1 MADRGGT
8 SQRPPRA
15 PLSSRSRRRW
25 AIAGGVAAGW
35 LLLVIGT
42 GSALAGTAV
51 FFVIA
56 VVAALCLVALR
67 SLGIDR
73 DHPAVQRLG
82 SRPWRDGRDVLR
94 LALRQLPEVFLV
106 TPSGSLLA
114 PNLVELHMSP
124 DDFDGLS
131 EIMDQDMIDACATES
146 YLGHLGERGA
156 RLGGPGPA
164 RVHVAGDPAVPPGR
178 FRLRQGRPVQGGPLP
193 AAPSLPAASPAAWGP
208 AAAGIPAVAQ
218 APAPAAAPDMMR
230 MNAGGGVFQA
240 SDGQTRTGPA
250 GARALATDLMTVTEP
265 AQAPLLR
272 LITGGSAVQTRVS
285 GARAGRGA
293 SCELLLPE
301 EPTLS
306 RLHAKFTCDGGQW
319 RVTALGRNGL
329 MVNDRVVTGEQPLR
343 DGDLIRWGRQT
354 GSLVSA
360 VQIGPG

>member
-1 MADRGGT
+1 M
-8 SQRPPRA
+8 
-15 PLSSRSRRRW
+15 
-25 AIAGGVAAGW
+25 AGGVAAGW

-51 FFVIA
+51 LFAIA

-73 DHPAVQRLG
+73 DHPVVQRLG

-124 DDFDGLS
+124 DDFEGLS

-146 YLGHLGERGA
+146 YLGHIGERGA

-164 RVHVAGDPAVPPGR
+164 RVHVAGDPAVAPGR
-178 FRLRQGRPVQGGPLP
+178 FRLRQGRPVQAGPP
-193 AAPSLPAASPAAWGP
+193 PAAWGP
-208 AAAGIPAVAQ
+208 AAVPAPAVAQ
-218 APAPAAAPDMMR
+218 VPVPAAPAMMR
-230 MNAGGGVFQA
+230 TNAGGGVFQA
-240 SDGQTRTGPA
+240 SDGETRTGPA
-250 GARALATDLMTVTEP
+250 GARALATDLMTVSEP

-272 LITGGSAVQTRVS
+272 LVTGGSPVQTRVS

-343 DGDLIRWGRQT
+343 DGDMIRWGRQP